1 MFSHLIV
8 LLVDESKSSDELKVV
23 VVKPKIDKAPV
34 DLKPNI
40 DEREVVV
47 DSKPNIAQIDVHVID
62 MSECSI
68 YNR

>member
-8 LLVDESKSSDELKVV
+8 LLVDESKSSDELKVI
-23 VVKPKIDKAPV
+23 VVKPEIDKAPV

-40 DEREVVV
+40 DVWEVVV
-47 DSKPNIAQIDVHVID
+47 DSKPNIAQVEVHVIY